1 MHTDMTAVTFD
12 RLFSSPYL
20 RCILL

>member
-12 RLFSSPYL
+12 RLFSSRYL